1 MKKIWFRVG
10 MEAEVTDEELKELK
24 MENVDMSLWR
34 KLFLPQSYLVEHTFL
49 EKIVVVL
56 MIMIIQKK
64 KLTFYFRRY

>member
-24 MENVDMSLWR
+24 DGERRHELM
-34 KLFLPQSYLVEHTFL
+34 
-49 EKIVVVL
+49 EKIISSAKLSGGTYILGKDCGVL